1 MSKGSANSGSSA
13 PQAMAGFAY
22 VGPISTMK
30 TTVGEGSYENKARV
44 SFSDKQTGSYV
55 RATATEKASAGDFQW
70 QNGKSGTRSEYKE
83 SSTVRVG
90 DKSGYTEVY
99 NEQRVRN
106 VSFNNNNGSSKSVI
120 TYDNGDGG
128 KYGGYGYGYGDGYDS
143 D

>member
-1 MSKGSANSGSSA
+1 MLFLRL
-13 PQAMAGFAY
+13 GFLQIIED
-22 VGPISTMK
+22 VERICKFRFICPTSDGRLRLKSF
-30 TTVGEGSYENKARV
+30 ENKTRV
-44 SFSDKQTGSYV
+44 SFSDKQTGSYG
-55 RATATEKASAGDFQW
+55 RATATEKASTGDFQW

-106 VSFNNNNGSSKSVI
+106 VRVRNVSFNNNGSKSVI

-128 KYGGYGYGYGDGYDS
+128 YGYRYGGGYDS